1 MQACSSVVPLSDTPG
16 CCCRILNIPETVS
29 PDYQDV
35 YAESMNN
42 EELSR
47 TLEYCHGALGDTLML
62 ISDLLSQKGNPE
74 EIIRRIEENQ
84 DKYNTVTRIMRD
96 HGG

>member
-1 MQACSSVVPLSDTPG
+1 
-16 CCCRILNIPETVS
+16 
-29 PDYQDV
+29 
-35 YAESMNN
+35 
-42 EELSR
+42 
-47 TLEYCHGALGDTLML
+47 ML